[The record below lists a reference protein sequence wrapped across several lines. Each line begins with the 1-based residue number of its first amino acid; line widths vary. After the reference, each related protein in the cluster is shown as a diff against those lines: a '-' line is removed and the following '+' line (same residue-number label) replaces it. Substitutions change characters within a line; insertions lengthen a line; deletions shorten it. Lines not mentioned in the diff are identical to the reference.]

1 MRETQ
6 IHRTRNMTANSN
18 LTYDLIGR
26 IVEETK
32 LTRKDIVRILTGVRK
47 DTFDQFMDN
56 PEDFIIKASNLINDQ
71 KAVAI
76 IEHIT
81 YDLMD
86 EKYSMDLFTEPTIK
100 GKLGANAVKTK
111 KHLYDYLVYDSTV
124 EKNLAEEMD
133 RSDEVALYVK
143 LPSGFYISTPVGRYN
158 PDWAIAFYEGLVK
171 HIYFV
176 AETKGALDT
185 LTFDSHLTDSEKAK
199 IHCAREHFKAISSKN
214 IVYDV
219 VSNYSELLQK
229 VMR

>member
-1 MRETQ
+1 M
-6 IHRTRNMTANSN
+6 
-18 LTYDLIGR
+18 
-26 IVEETK
+26 
-32 LTRKDIVRILTGVRK
+32 
-47 DTFDQFMDN
+47 
-56 PEDFIIKASNLINDQ
+56 
-71 KAVAI
+71 
-76 IEHIT
+76 
-81 YDLMD
+81 
-86 EKYSMDLFTEPTIK
+86 
-100 GKLGANAVKTK
+100 
-111 KHLYDYLVYDSTV
+111 YDYLVYDSTV